1 MVITRMSLIRPFFR
15 SLAASAL
22 LLAAGALDAEV
33 TWSPETGWRVEG
45 GILSDL
51 ASADGR
57 NALELMNQ
65 ARSAEEAGNQGKAL
79 DAYEKVVKK
88 YPSSVF
94 AADAYYRIAGI
105 RHARHEY
112 FKAFD
117 AYQQIISRYPNTEKF
132 NDVVGR
138 QYRIASELS
147 EGARNRLWGILPG
160 FKNRDRAVAYF
171 EATVA
176 NAPYSDYAPLSLMN
190 VARAHQRMGNT
201 EEAID
206 ALDRMINFYP
216 RSVLTPD
223 AYLRLAQTHASL
235 VEGAYYDQASTKEA
249 ITYFED
255 FLILFPGD
263 TGAANAEKG
272 LADMKKV
279 LAESKMILADYYFKY
294 RKNYKAAKVF
304 YNEAITVFPDSE
316 VAARARSQL
325 AQVDARI
332 EAASAGQPAPVTAP
346 DAAPSPGKVTPKKK
360 RFLLF

>member
-1 MVITRMSLIRPFFR
+1 MVTTRMSFFR
-15 SLAASAL
+15 PLFRSASLLAAL
-22 LLAAGALDAEV
+22 LLAGGVGAEV

-45 GILSDL
+45 GILADL
-51 ASADGR
+51 SGGDGQ
-57 NALELMNQ
+57 NALDLMNS
-65 ARSAEEAGNQGKAL
+65 ARAAEEAGHQGKAL
-79 DAYEKVVKK
+79 DGYEKVVKK

-105 RHARHEY
+105 RHQRHEY

-117 AYQQIISRYPNTEKF
+117 AYQQIVSRYPNTEKF

-147 EGARNRLWGILPG
+147 EGARNRMFGIIPG

-190 VARAHQRMGNT
+190 VARAHQRLGNT

-235 VEGAYYDQASTKEA
+235 VEGPYYDQASTKEA
-249 ITYFED
+249 ITYYED
-255 FLILFPGD
+255 FMILFPGD
-263 TGAANAEKG
+263 TGIANAEKG

-304 YNEAITVFPDSE
+304 YNEAITVYPDSE
-316 VAARARSQL
+316 VAARARNQL
-325 AQVDARI
+325 TEVDSRI
-332 EAASAGQPAPVTAP
+332 EAMSAGQPASAAPGTTAP
-346 DAAPSPGKVTPKKK
+346 APGKVTPKKK